1 MLVCISW
8 KYAMASAKK
17 CGQLHVIA
25 KAHIW
30 VLFILLVYTQPSWEA
45 LKKSVKKS
53 LLPEEGEEK
62 MTNPKYKKVA
72 QYPTVSKEPIL

>member
-1 MLVCISW
+1 
-8 KYAMASAKK
+8 MASANSQK
-17 CGQLHVIA
+17 CGQLYVIA

-30 VLFILLVYTQPSWEA
+30 VLFILLVFTQPSWKA

-62 MTNPKYKKVA
+62 MTNPKYETVA
-72 QYPTVSKEPIL
+72 QYPTVSKEPILQPN